1 MTISSELIRDSI
13 ALLSK
18 VQGKD
23 IKPQALIADVVM
35 LAKVFPVVETF
46 VTAIE
51 ETEREL
57 NFLISGKKK
66 GHELYD
72 NHAGIL
78 SLSYQSVR
86 RNNQE
91 ADLRIA
97 YDKDSKPIRVR
108 AFGHRWTPQSFYSQL
123 NIRKKEEGGWT

>member
-1 MTISSELIRDSI
+1 MTISSDLIRESI

-18 VQGKD
+18 VQGIDMHPK
-23 IKPQALIADVVM
+23 ALVEDVVM
-35 LAKVFPVVETF
+35 LAKVFPDVEPF

-57 NFLISGKKK
+57 EFLASGKKK

-78 SLSYQSVR
+78 SLPYQSVR

-91 ADLRIA
+91 ADLRIV

-108 AFGHRWTPQSFYSQL
+108 AFGHRRLPQSFYSQL